1 MARIVEDSEEEFP
14 DLADIL
20 KSSKSTSCRKTT
32 SISTTRESRA
42 TEAARRSAKLGGE
55 SKASNSIREGL
66 AKDVC
71 ERKGAQAE
79 LLERETKKSKKRVL
93 KPISDNPLLR
103 PIASTDIR
111 TAPSK
116 PSGKVTG
123 SKAGERRRVVVEK
136 RPDPVPHAEWEEE
149 ESDFGPEYDGDSDG
163 MSDFVVSDSESLEDD
178 ESVVE
183 NLPPRSARRLVQG
196 KRLAKS
202 VEEEYGELDLKMG
215 KLKLDVKDSNMKLPA
230 KVPAANEVMS
240 LDERDPGIGRR
251 KNISQDAP
259 KAGQKSEEIT
269 DSILELGSVLDDPA
283 ILRLYVWIHLIYASI
298 LIFLKLALA
307 EQAPQTSKRT
317 PSQNST
323 PKPQPQAS
331 RLGITQENPAH
342 PSYSSPTQHGQFLES
357 RSHQ

>member
-20 KSSKSTSCRKTT
+20 ESSKPTSCRKTT
-32 SISTTRESRA
+32 SISTSRDSRA

-55 SKASNSIREGL
+55 SKASNGIREGL
-66 AKDVC
+66 ARDVC
-71 ERKGAQAE
+71 EGKGAQAE
-79 LLERETKKSKKRVL
+79 LLERETKRSKKRVL
-93 KPISDNPLLR
+93 KPTSDNPLLR

-111 TAPSK
+111 TAPPK

-123 SKAGERRRVVVEK
+123 SRAGERRRVVVEK
-136 RPDPVPHAEWEEE
+136 RPDPVPQAEWEEE
-149 ESDFGPEYDGDSDG
+149 ESDFGREYHDDSDG

-183 NLPPRSARRLVQG
+183 TLPPRSARRLVQG
-196 KRLAKS
+196 RRLAKS
-202 VEEEYGELDLKMG
+202 VEEYGELGLKIG
-215 KLKLDVKDSNMKLPA
+215 KLKLDVKDSNTKQPLKA
-230 KVPAANEVMS
+230 PAANEITS
-240 LDERDPGIGRR
+240 LDERDLGIGRR

-259 KAGQKSEEIT
+259 KAGHKSEEIT
-269 DSILELGSVLDDPA
+269 DSILESGSVLDDPA
-283 ILRLYVWIHLIYASI
+283 ILRLYVWIYLIYAPI

-331 RLGITQENPAH
+331 RLDITQENPAH
-342 PSYSSPTQHGQFLES
+342 PSNSSPTQHGQFLES

>member
-123 SKAGERRRVVVEK
+123 SKAVERRRVVVEK
-136 RPDPVPHAEWEEE
+136 RSDPVPQAEWEEE
-149 ESDFGPEYDGDSDG
+149 ESDFGPENDGDSDG

-183 NLPPRSARRLVQG
+183 TLPPRSARRLVQG

-202 VEEEYGELDLKMG
+202 VEDGYGELGLKMG
-215 KLKLDVKDSNMKLPA
+215 KLKLDVKDSNMKPPPKA
-230 KVPAANEVMS
+230 SAANEVMS
-240 LDERDPGIGRR
+240 LDERGPGIGRR
-251 KNISQDAP
+251 KEISQDAP
-259 KAGQKSEEIT
+259 KAGEKSEEIT

-331 RLGITQENPAH
+331 RLDITQENPAH
-342 PSYSSPTQHGQFLES
+342 PSNSSPT
-357 RSHQ
+357 